1 VKLAYLTEVAALMA
15 AHNRLFIEQA
25 AELPNQ
31 VIGDYYIRSRNR
43 FNRWIRDLS
52 DLENGLEVRD
62 PLHLIGLVSPR
73 PAIRSLAEQIMV
85 NEMVARIWT
94 ILLIARDL
102 HHGVDRVR
110 PVAHNVFLG
119 HLTIRH
125 KAISACLSDHRMASH
140 DMVAIDRIRSS
151 TERWTDMLCC
161 QMMDRYSL
169 WQYAFDQERARQFL
183 MDRTDQQSVNHQ
195 SQAWVLILAGIRHS
209 FPDTE
214 GLRAL
219 IHEDDRS
226 IIRLILSSFPEDAPE
241 MAFWMTS
248 QLRRARTC

>member
-1 VKLAYLTEVAALMA
+1 
-15 AHNRLFIEQA
+15 
-25 AELPNQ
+25 
-31 VIGDYYIRSRNR
+31 
-43 FNRWIRDLS
+43 
-52 DLENGLEVRD
+52 
-62 PLHLIGLVSPR
+62 
-73 PAIRSLAEQIMV
+73 
-85 NEMVARIWT
+85 
-94 ILLIARDL
+94 
-102 HHGVDRVR
+102 
-110 PVAHNVFLG
+110 
-119 HLTIRH
+119 
-125 KAISACLSDHRMASH
+125 
-140 DMVAIDRIRSS
+140 
-151 TERWTDMLCC
+151 MLCC